1 MAKIKKIAYLSFLAV
16 LLSLS
21 AYPQEL
27 SAPVPLT
34 QEEIQKMRLIS
45 EAYLQMQSKY
55 FKPIPLERFEKFFYR
70 NEVISATLMKSP
82 ETDFATKLDVYVY
95 ATLEWMVRELRD
107 PTDTLSKFIHKKY
120 LTQVVRKNIKS
131 KFDGIGI
138 EVEDREDGFFV
149 STVYDKSSASEEG
162 VRVNDRLLKVDH
174 TDIEGLMLKDLEK
187 LLAIP
192 SGAAITLS
200 LLREGESEVLEV
212 TLTCRIIV
220 IPSVASQYFK
230 KEKAAYIR
238 VAEFREDTARE
249 VQEQLATLLKKRCR
263 GLILDLRDND
273 GGDMAQAVALCDL
286 FLPKDT
292 LVCYFLKRDVGRQD
306 QKTNAERM
314 DLKDIKKVLILTNAA
329 TGSSAEI
336 VAGTLRHYN
345 NYSLLGTKT
354 KGMGALKNTV
364 ALSDGSAL
372 YIITSRTYL
381 PNGSTFDATGL
392 APDIME
398 ADNSKQL
405 PLALQMIEQG

>member
-1 MAKIKKIAYLSFLAV
+1 MTKLKKIACLSFLAV
-16 LLSLS
+16 LLALS

-27 SAPVPLT
+27 KAPVALT
-34 QEEIQKMRLIS
+34 QAEIQKMRLIS

-70 NEVISATLMKSP
+70 NEVISASLMKSP
-82 ETDFATKLDVYVY
+82 ETDFETKLDVYVY

-138 EVEDREDGFFV
+138 EVEDRAAGFFV
-149 STVYDKSSASEEG
+149 STVYDNSSAAEEG
-162 VRVNDRLLKVDH
+162 VRVNDRILKVDQA
-174 TDIEGLMLKDLEK
+174 DIESLTLKDLEK

-192 SGAAITLS
+192 SGATLTLS
-200 LLREGESEVLEV
+200 LLREGENEPLDV

-238 VAEFREDTARE
+238 VAEFREETGEE
-249 VQEQLATLLKKRCR
+249 VREQLAALLRKSCR

-273 GGDMAQAVALCDL
+273 GGDMEQAVALCDL
-286 FLPKDT
+286 FLPQDT

-306 QKTNAERM
+306 QKTNAGKM
-314 DLKDIKKVLILTNAA
+314 DLKDIQKVLILTNAE

-345 NYSLLGTKT
+345 GYALLGTKT

-372 YIITSRTYL
+372 YMITSRTYL
-381 PNGSTFDATGL
+381 PDGSTFDEAGL

-398 ADNSKQL
+398 GDNTKQL
-405 PLALQMIEQG
+405 QLALQMIEQR